1 MMPEVQK
8 GLVMV
13 YTGDGKGKTT
23 AALGL
28 AFRAAGHG
36 LKVLAV
42 HFLKGRDYGEAKA
55 AECFPHF
62 DVVKA
67 GREKFVNRDNP
78 DPEDLRL
85 AKEGLARAK
94 EAAANGEYDL
104 IVLDEVNVAL
114 NYNLVT
120 LDEVLGLIDSRVPG
134 VNLVLTGRNAPPE
147 ILEKAD
153 MVSEVKDI
161 KHHFASGIKAREGI
175 EY

>member
-1 MMPEVQK
+1 MSETNK
-8 GLVMV
+8 GLVLV

-36 LKVLAV
+36 FKILAI

-55 AECFPHF
+55 AEHLPNFET
-62 DVVKA
+62 VKA
-67 GREKFVNRDNP
+67 GRDKFVNRDNP
-78 DPEDLRL
+78 DPEDVKL
-85 AKEGLARAK
+85 AAEGMARAR
-94 EAAANGEYDL
+94 ESAAKGTHNL
-104 IVLDEVNVAL
+104 ILLDEINVAL
-114 NYNLVT
+114 NYNLVS
-120 LDEVLGLIDSRVPG
+120 LQEVLELIDTRAPG
-134 VNLVLTGRNAPPE
+134 VDLVLTGRNAPPE

-161 KHHFASGIKAREGI
+161 KHHFASGTKAREGI